1 MPIVLRNT
9 AQTSVISLVIIASL
23 KLKPPSI
30 KLEIQKSDHD
40 RFKLQHAGVMTAHVS
55 YPFNIGVG
63 NMTKFFSK
71 LTFLNFFKPEFNNL
85 GPLDNG
91 AEKLQMFSPENIH
104 FFLLLILVMDLLL
117 SKCRVVHCK

>member
-9 AQTSVISLVIIASL
+9 AQTSIISLVIIAFL

-63 NMTKFFSK
+63 NMTKFFFK
-71 LTFLNFFKPEFNNL
+71 LTFLNFLNQNLTIWAHWTMGQKSYKLFK
-85 GPLDNG
+85 
-91 AEKLQMFSPENIH
+91 A
-104 FFLLLILVMDLLL
+104 
-117 SKCRVVHCK
+117 

>member
-9 AQTSVISLVIIASL
+9 AQTSIISLVIIAFL

-55 YPFNIGVG
+55 YPLNVVVG
-63 NMTKFFSK
+63 NKTFFSK
-71 LTFLNFFKPEFNNL
+71 HTFCIFCTR
-85 GPLDNG
+85 
-91 AEKLQMFSPENIH
+91 I
-104 FFLLLILVMDLLL
+104 
-117 SKCRVVHCK
+117 

>member
-40 RFKLQHAGVMTAHVS
+40 KFKLQHAGVMTAHVS

-91 AEKLQMFSPENIH
+91 AEKLQVVQSLVFLYKCFH
-104 FFLLLILVMDLLL
+104 QRTFTFFY
-117 SKCRVVHCK
+117 C